1 MVCVGDA
8 DRDDSMGK
16 DAPEHP
22 EDEDA
27 ECVSS
32 GIQNYVVQMLLR
44 FRAEKE
50 AECAED
56 DEDKDFKLDPA
67 TFTFLDFGESD
78 KTWANRDARR
88 ARSLASYILRLSR
101 RSPRIQDLD
110 EATGAQDVELDD
122 EGDAD
127 AGSDHD
133 MVAREQVTL
142 NLGPKFEEVAS
153 VSVSWQPLL

>member
-1 MVCVGDA
+1 MRVGETTWQ
-8 DRDDSMGK
+8 
-16 DAPEHP
+16 EHL
-22 EDEDA
+22 E
-27 ECVSS
+27 SH
-32 GIQNYVVQMLLR
+32 
-44 FRAEKE
+44 
-50 AECAED
+50 
-56 DEDKDFKLDPA
+56 LDPI
-67 TFTFLDFGESD
+67 E
-78 KTWANRDARR
+78 
-88 ARSLASYILRLSR
+88 
-101 RSPRIQDLD
+101 DLD